1 MEEQILIKKDN
12 LGKLR
17 VVVVGYKEVD
27 SPFGIYQIYRHTGQH
42 DGQITEQP
50 TIDVLEGKAGRS
62 TLEQVQLEYKSIL
75 SGYTDKGYKPLEKY
89 GCKEL
94 NDLTVG
100 VINDILSETV
110 TDTNGVQKPMLA
122 KTAFDINDPRWNQTW
137 LASYKIDGV
146 RCCIFQDKHGNLQ
159 SSSRGGKDYNNAI
172 AHILADEGVKY
183 LFEAFPGLILDG
195 ELYIHGKPLSYISGL
210 CRANVNTSDAQKEIK
225 FYVFDIVDKDMKFEE
240 RLQLLNSVRDYTDF
254 CAVDVMRLFVFVDH
268 FPVYSYES
276 AMNFH
281 NIAVMEGYEGLV
293 LRDPKK
299 KYGFGTR
306 DWRMIKVKVFEDA
319 EFKIVGAVEGL
330 RPEDMVFVM
339 QMDNGLTFEAKPV
352 GGRALREWYLVN
364 IQKLIGK
371 FGTVKYFGFGAN
383 GRPNLPVFKCLRD
396 Y

>member
-42 DGQITEQP
+42 DGQMTEQP

-75 SGYTDKGYKPLEKY
+75 SDYTDKGYKPLEKY

-94 NDLTVG
+94 NDLTAG

-110 TDTNGVQKPMLA
+110 TDANGVQKPMLA
-122 KTAFDINDPRWNQTW
+122 KTAFPKDDPRWNQTW
-137 LASYKIDGV
+137 LASFKIDGV
-146 RCCIFQDKHGNLQ
+146 RCTIFKDKDGNLR
-159 SSSRGGKDYNNAI
+159 SASRGGKDYDTSI
-172 AHILADEGVKY
+172 AHILNDPEIKY
-183 LFEAFPGLILDG
+183 LFEHYPNLALDG

-210 CRANVNTSDAQKEIK
+210 CRANVNTSDAQKEIR
-225 FYVFDIVDKDMKFEE
+225 FYVFDIVDPVMIFEK
-240 RLQLLNSVRDYTDF
+240 RLELLSKVRDVYDFGNLENQLL
-254 CAVDVMRLFVFVDH
+254 VFVDH

-276 AMNFH
+276 AMDFH
-281 NIAVMEGYEGLV
+281 TIAIAEGYEGLV

-339 QMDNGLTFEAKPV
+339 QMDNGLTFEAKPI
-352 GGRALREWYLVN
+352 GDRALREWYLEN
-364 IQKLIGK
+364 IKSLIGK